1 MKPWFKK
8 LSLIFGAGAWLLGA
22 AWAAPPVTPTTTTT
36 NQQPSAAIQ
45 AIQQAGDP
53 SAVIAAYANGTVYN
67 HTDPMLIE
75 AYVSRMIDLG
85 LPELA
90 YHQAQ
95 TLTTIGSN
103 SGLAY
108 GVVAYV
114 DARRGEMDDAISAIN
129 VAVPLAPDHKFIQ
142 ATAGEIL

>member
-8 LSLIFGAGAWLLGA
+8 LSLILGVGGWLLGA
-22 AWAAPPVTPTTTTT
+22 AWAAPPVSPTTTTT
-36 NQQPSAAIQ
+36 NQQSSAAIQ

-53 SAVIAAYANGTVYN
+53 SAVIAAYANGTAVN
-67 HTDPMLIE
+67 RADPMLYE
-75 AYVSRMIDLG
+75 AYVSRMVDLG

-95 TLTTIGSN
+95 TLTTLGSN

-108 GVVAYV
+108 GVIAYV
-114 DARRGEMDDAISAIN
+114 DARRGEMDEAI
-129 VAVPLAPDHKFIQ
+129 
-142 ATAGEIL
+142 